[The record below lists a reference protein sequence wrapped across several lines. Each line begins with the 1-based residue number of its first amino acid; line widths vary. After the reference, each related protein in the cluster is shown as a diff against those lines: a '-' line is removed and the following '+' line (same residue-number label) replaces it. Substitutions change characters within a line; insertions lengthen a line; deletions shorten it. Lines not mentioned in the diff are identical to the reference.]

1 MKKIL
6 FFLFLFTAWQMRA
19 QQTFTPE
26 TSIGVNGGVTLS
38 QVSFIPTVKQGML
51 QGLNGGVTFRYIS
64 EKHFGLI
71 IEANLAQRGWKE
83 SFSDTTLSYSR
94 TLNYLEVP
102 FLTHITFG
110 NHRLRVFVNLGP
122 KVAFLLSNKEKR
134 NFTTN
139 LLEEQGKAI
148 DNRLDYGLVGGTGF
162 ELRSGIGCFLLEGR
176 YYYALS
182 DIYSNAKKDYFDR
195 SANNSVS
202 VNLTYLIPWRK
213 LKL

>member
-122 KVAFLLSNKEKR
+122 KVAFLLSTKEKR

-162 ELRSGIGCFLLEGR
+162 ELRTGIGCFLLEGR